1 MAHLLLVTHEHI
13 GPKMAG
19 PGIRAWE
26 IARAVARH
34 GFSVILATPYPEL
47 SDSEG
52 LQVVGFSWDDPFS
65 LEQWLHKTDVVMA
78 IGPLL
83 SRLVHWLGKP
93 IEQPVIADLYDISQI
108 EQILLFACSGSYFSM
123 LVDILIEDSLVYL
136 SQGDFFVCATE
147 RQRDFWLGT
156 LWMAGRFNVST
167 LSIAPEQWIATVPMG
182 LPDVPPEW
190 TGPVLKGVIPGI
202 GPQDKV
208 VLWMGGLWEWTDP
221 LTLAA
226 AIEQVL
232 VYRRDVRW
240 VFGALHHYDDRV
252 VPRMSK
258 AARFLE
264 RCQEAGW
271 LERYVFFLD
280 WIPYAQRGAYLLE
293 ADVGIGLHD
302 QPFESRYAIRARSL
316 DYLWASLPCVL
327 SAGDEM
333 ADLLGVHGL
342 AVIVPPKDSR
352 AVADALL
359 RWLDSPVSR
368 LELEQRT
375 SSLRD
380 ALRWSVAVGPI
391 VEFLKHPHLAPDAHR
406 ARGRIP
412 GLIRLRREND
422 ELRRENDELRRE
434 NDELRQENQRLQ
446 TYLEAARK
454 GRGARLLNGIYRIF
468 GKTFLQ

>member
-1 MAHLLLVTHEHI
+1 MTHLLIVTHEHI

-34 GFSVILATPYPEL
+34 GFSVVLATPYPEF

-65 LEQWLHKTDVVMA
+65 LEQWFQKANVVMA

-83 SRLVHWLGKP
+83 SRIVHWLGKP

-108 EQILLFACSGSYFSM
+108 EQILLFAYSGSYFSM
-123 LVDILIEDSLVYL
+123 LVDILIEDALVYL

-156 LWMAGRFNVST
+156 LWMAGRLNAST
-167 LSIAPEQWIATVPMG
+167 LSMDPERWIATVPMG
-182 LPDVPPEW
+182 LPDVPPTW

-232 VYRRDVRW
+232 TQRQDVRW
-240 VFGALHHYDDRV
+240 VFGSLHHYDEQV
-252 VPRMSK
+252 VPKMSK

-264 RCQEAGW
+264 RCQNAGW
-271 LERYVFFLD
+271 LGRYVFFLD

-293 ADVGIGLHD
+293 ADLGIGLYDHL
-302 QPFESRYAIRARSL
+302 FESRYAIRARTL

-327 SAGDEM
+327 SVGDEM
-333 ADLLGVHGL
+333 ANLLGAHGL
-342 AVIVPPKDSR
+342 AALVPPRDSQS
-352 AVADALL
+352 VADAIL
-359 RWLDSPVSR
+359 RWLDSIPSR
-368 LELEQRT
+368 AELKKQVLPLQNT
-375 SSLRD
+375 
-380 ALRWSVAVGPI
+380 LRWSVVVEPI
-391 VEFLKHPHLAPDAHR
+391 VTFLKHPCLAPDAER
-406 ARGRIP
+406 ARRRIP
-412 GLIRLRREND
+412 SLIGLRREND

-434 NDELRQENQRLQ
+434 NDELRRENDELCQF
-446 TYLEAARK
+446 LENLKK
-454 GRGARLLNGIYRIF
+454 GRVVRLLNRVYHFF
-468 GKTFLQ
+468 GRTFL